1 MKVLEKAVNEEIKK
15 FPPVVVNLYEQGDP
29 ALKKV

>member
-1 MKVLEKAVNEEIKK
+1 MKVLEKAVNDEIKK
-15 FPPVVVNLYEQGDP
+15 CSPVVVNLYEPGDP